1 MEKQFFYRPQIP
13 IFLSYVISNENTT
26 LSLAKTSTK
35 SPVFQIKTVSCTAR
49 MIFTC
54 FLAKFRYL
62 WLQNIAKSQLESL
75 EISKQ

>member
-35 SPVFQIKTVSCTAR
+35 SLVFQIKTVSCTVR